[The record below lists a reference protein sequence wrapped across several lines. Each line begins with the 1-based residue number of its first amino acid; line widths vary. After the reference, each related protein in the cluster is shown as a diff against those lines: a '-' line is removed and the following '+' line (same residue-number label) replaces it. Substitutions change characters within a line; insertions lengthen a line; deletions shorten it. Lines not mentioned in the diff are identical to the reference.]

1 MFLRFMDGLH
11 HWKFHFPFTFFR
23 KAFFL
28 MRKTLTS
35 HRHIKLVFFL
45 VNYYVPSCLKPLKAW
60 LWSTHA
66 QLTICQFSRKWSYC
80 ISSDFYWPFCIS
92 VQSSMYDSIVFW
104 VSLDFSFVHD
114 HYLKNSFFMTSNG
127 TWIRK
132 LTPLAVTGKEPSAY
146 RFNCS

>member
-28 MRKTLTS
+28 RG
-35 HRHIKLVFFL
+35 KLWRLIDIANLFFFPSLIIMGPVAWNHWKLDCGDSCTTHDLSVFKEVVVL
-45 VNYYVPSCLKPLKAW
+45 YIL
-60 LWSTHA
+60 
-66 QLTICQFSRKWSYC
+66 
-80 ISSDFYWPFCIS
+80 FYWPFCIS
-92 VQSSMYDSIVFW
+92 VQSSMYDSILTCL
-104 VSLDFSFVHD
+104 SISGLEFSSWSID

-132 LTPLAVTGKEPSAY
+132 LTAFGSDRKGAFCIP
-146 RFNCS
+146 F